1 MKRKSQEGN
10 KPAFVKRKVELVFDP
25 EKRAEFL
32 TGFHKRKQQRK
43 KLAQNKVQ
51 RQLKEE
57 TRRIRNEAKNNVK
70 KLYHSYKPIPELSE
84 VEKDREDQEYDTGNV
99 TVKVVELSTTEL
111 AKENNWIGENHS
123 VVQQNE
129 SDHSEESSTEE
140 NDLEPIPGMSLNDE
154 STKSKKGKLH
164 KAEQE
169 DVDENGE
176 EPENEVEKKK
186 PEQRGAKLNLEGVRS
201 KKELNRKLKRHA
213 LKSMQKSKAFQQSA
227 RAQQQKQLKKSRR
240 VRHFKEKHLKRRGK
254 LGDDRKADKKHGR
267 RK

>member
-1 MKRKSQEGN
+1 MKRKSEEGN
-10 KPAFVKRKVELVFDP
+10 KPAYVKRKVELVFDP
-25 EKRAEFL
+25 KQRAEFL

-43 KLAQNKVQ
+43 KIAQNKVQ

-70 KLYHSYKPIPELSE
+70 KLYHSYKPIPELDE
-84 VEKDREDQEYDTGNV
+84 DRDEQEYDTGDV

-111 AKENNWIGENHS
+111 AKENNWIGQNHS
-123 VVQQNE
+123 AVRQSE
-129 SDHSEESSTEE
+129 SDLSEESTEE
-140 NDLEPIPGMSLNDE
+140 NDLEAVPGMSLATE
-154 STKSKKGKLH
+154 TAKKSKNRSVNET
-164 KAEQE
+164 EQ
-169 DVDENGE
+169 DDTV
-176 EPENEVEKKK
+176 ENEKLSGNNSKTEKSKH
-186 PEQRGAKLNLEGVRS
+186 PKLNLEGVRS

-240 VRHFKEKHLKRRGK
+240 VRHFKEKHLKRKGK
-254 LGDDRKADKKHGR
+254 LGDNKKGETKHGR

>member
-10 KPAFVKRKVELVFDP
+10 KPAYVKRKVELVFDP

-43 KLAQNKVQ
+43 KVAQTKVQ

-57 TRRIRNEAKNNVK
+57 ARRIRNEAKNNVK
-70 KLYHSYKPIPELSE
+70 KLYHSYKPIPELAE
-84 VEKDREDQEYDTGNV
+84 QDQEEQEYDTGNV

-111 AKENNWIGENHS
+111 AKENNWIGQNHS
-123 VVQQNE
+123 AAQQSE
-129 SDHSEESSTEE
+129 TDVSEESFDE
-140 NDLEPIPGMSLNDE
+140 NELEAIPGMSLTKE
-154 STKSKKGKLH
+154 KVKKSKNHDETEL
-164 KAEQE
+164 E
-169 DVDENGE
+169 DTV
-176 EPENEVEKKK
+176 ENEPQPEKSCEKEK
-186 PEQRGAKLNLEGVRS
+186 PKQSGPKLNLDGVSS
-201 KKELNRKLKRHA
+201 KKELNKKLKRHA

-240 VRHFKEKHLKRRGK
+240 VRHFKEKHLKRKGK
-254 LGDDRKADKKHGR
+254 LNDDRKGEKKHGR